1 MGMDVYGRNP
11 VNDEGTYFRAS
22 VWGWYP
28 ILDLIAETGIFTE
41 EEIALMGTNDGAGPE
56 DAETA
61 IRLADALDAMLDGV
75 RPDGEF
81 LSTSDRSTKGTGAI
95 ARGMLAMLG
104 SALPDGTT
112 LTTDGSPTLSPDA
125 PVFSADV
132 EFVREF
138 ANFCRHSGGFRIL

>member
-1 MGMDVYGRNP
+1 MGMDVYGIAP
-11 VNDEGTYFRAS
+11 DSPEGEYFRAS

-28 ILDLIAETGIFTE
+28 ILDLIADTGIFTD
-41 EEIALMGTNDGAGPE
+41 EEISLMGTNEGAGAK

-61 IRLADALDAMLDGV
+61 IRLADALDAMLEGV

-95 ARGMLAMLG
+95 ALGIMEMLG
-104 SALPDGTT
+104 TMRVSTNPNPDDTI
-112 LTTDGSPTLSPDA
+112 LSPEA

-132 EFVREF
+132 DFVREF
-138 ANFCRHSGGFRIL
+138 SNFCRHSGGFRIL

>member
-11 VNDEGTYFRAS
+11 DSDAGTYFRAS

-28 ILDLIAETGIFTE
+28 ILDLIADTGIFTE
-41 EEIALMGTNDGAGPE
+41 EEISLMGTNEGAGPE

-61 IRLADALDAMLDGV
+61 IRLADALELMIAGA

-81 LSTSDRSTKGTGAI
+81 LSTSDRSMSGTGAV
-95 ARGMLAMLG
+95 ARGMLEMLG
-104 SALPDGTT
+104 AKTDGT
-112 LTTDGSPTLSPDA
+112 TLSPDA

-132 EFVREF
+132 EFVKEF
-138 ANFCRHSGGFRIL
+138 IKIGRAHV